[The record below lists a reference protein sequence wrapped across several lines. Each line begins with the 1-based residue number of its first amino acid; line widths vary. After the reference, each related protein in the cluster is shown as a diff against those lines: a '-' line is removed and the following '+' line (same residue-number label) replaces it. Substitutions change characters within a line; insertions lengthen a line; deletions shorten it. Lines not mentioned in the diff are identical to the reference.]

1 MLQVKAADHENIL
14 LELDDSKSIAEG
26 LRKDVNMVHEQMG
39 RLEEER
45 EREKG
50 ELDSRILLLEEEVV
64 TAGMSR

>member
-1 MLQVKAADHENIL
+1 MLQLKAADQENIL

-26 LRKDVNMVHEQMG
+26 LRKDVNMVHEQMR

-50 ELDSRILLLEEEVV
+50 ELDSRISLLEEEVV
-64 TAGMSR
+64 TAGTSR